1 MKILPRAVLILLS
14 VLTASGCTVLQP
26 LFGPKK
32 SEIPEATLPA
42 WIGRVVMVDATH
54 RFVLVDTGASAA
66 PTAGTEVFT
75 LRDKRKTSVL
85 RVTGE
90 ARPPYVAMEIL
101 DGEPELGDQAAI
113 DESGK
118 TPALSP
124 PSE

>member
-1 MKILPRAVLILLS
+1 MVLLPL
-14 VLTASGCTVLQP
+14 LTASGCTVLQP
-26 LFGPKK
+26 LLGPREP
-32 SEIPEATLPA
+32 EIPEATLPA
-42 WIGRVVMVDATH
+42 WIGRVVMVDTTH

-66 PTAGTEVFT
+66 PSAGAEVLT

-101 DGEPELGDQAAI
+101 EGEPALGDQAAI
-113 DESGK
+113 DESGNA
-118 TPALSP
+118 PALP

>member
-1 MKILPRAVLILLS
+1 
-14 VLTASGCTVLQP
+14 
-26 LFGPKK
+26 
-32 SEIPEATLPA
+32 
-42 WIGRVVMVDATH
+42 MVDATH
-54 RFVLVDTGASAA
+54 QFILVDTGASAA

-101 DGEPELGDQAAI
+101 DGEPALGDQAAI
-113 DESGK
+113 DESGNA
-118 TPALSP
+118 PALP

>member
-1 MKILPRAVLILLS
+1 MVLLPL
-14 VLTASGCTVLQP
+14 LTASGCTVLQP
-26 LFGPKK
+26 LLGPREP
-32 SEIPEATLPA
+32 EIPEATLPA
-42 WIGRVVMVDATH
+42 WIGRVVMVDTTH

-66 PTAGTEVFT
+66 PSAGAEVLT

-101 DGEPELGDQAAI
+101 DGEPALGDQAAI
-113 DESGK
+113 DESGNA
-118 TPALSP
+118 PALP